1 MIVVRR
7 TEQELS
13 TPMTVAIAFFAI
25 AAVVARVYLLR
36 VADVI
41 DAGQCRVRYQHARSA
56 ADSLLVDAHR
66 ATDTNGFQMTCGAL
80 RRSGRVR

>member
-1 MIVVRR
+1 MVRPQL
-7 TEQELS
+7 TWEFS
-13 TPMTVAIAFFAI
+13 TPVTVGIVLFAI
-25 AAVVARVYLLR
+25 AAVGAMVYLLR

-80 RRSGRVR
+80 RRSGRDR